1 MATELPTS
9 PDGWVLPYETT
20 CFNPFK
26 LQWYKLKNP
35 D

>member
-9 PDGWVLPYETT
+9 PDGWVLPYET